1 MGRRGNCWGNAP
13 TEKLWDRLRAAS
25 VHGHK
30 FANREQATQ
39 PVMDWMDP
47 YNNCRL
53 HSALGC
59 LSLVRFDKHGCEAQR
74 KKAAQSSGYE
84 LHETRER
91 SLFHPQR
98 ILEKSCEQALDDG
111 FLPLARAPW
120 ARMTLGLGA
129 GTEKTDQG
137 RNPEGRWVLA
147 PGWVGYIWAQV
158 IPMHAA
164 VV

>member
-13 TEKLWDRLRAAS
+13 TEKFWDRLRAAS

-59 LSLVRFDKHGCEAQR
+59 FSLVQFDKHGCEAQR
-74 KKAAQSSGYE
+74 KKAAQSSGHE
-84 LHETRER
+84 LHETRAR
-91 SLFHPQR
+91 SLFIQNASWKNRVNRPWTMVFWH
-98 ILEKSCEQALDDG
+98 LLAL
-111 FLPLARAPW
+111 R
-120 ARMTLGLGA
+120 
-129 GTEKTDQG
+129 G
-137 RNPEGRWVLA
+137 RG
-147 PGWVGYIWAQV
+147 
-158 IPMHAA
+158 
-164 VV
+164 